1 MTCPQRSPP
10 AWPLPAAG
18 RSESAAGQ
26 NERLIKMQARASW
39 SPLSGRTNRRSRE
52 HVPGSDGASPRPAW
66 IAPSPA
72 AGRMESGEW
81 WNEGPSL
88 SREAKPPAILVAS
101 GARGPSAVSRA
112 HLVTGDGVF
121 LWARAHRPLPCHG
134 THGKRAGRNERP
146 VWKRAR
152 AILGASVGPGPSAV
166 SGSRSVGSDG
176 GFLRAPVDYRC
187 ATRRTESGAG
197 QNERL
202 VMMRARAS
210 WSPQADGPHRPSPD
224 HAPVPATGGT
234 PSTTSDNA
242 PSQRG
247 ERKSFKQRRDAPP
260 ECPRYGAERSGA

>member
-1 MTCPQRSPP
+1 
-10 AWPLPAAG
+10 
-18 RSESAAGQ
+18 
-26 NERLIKMQARASW
+26 MQARASW
-39 SPLSGRTNRRSRE
+39 SPLSGRTHRRSRE

-134 THGKRAGRNERP
+134 AHGKRAGRNKKP
-146 VWKRAR
+146 VRKRAR
-152 AILGASVGPGPSAV
+152 AILGASVGHGPSAV